1 MHVFN
6 RRTLLKSGCLMLSG
20 FTLSDILRLRDASA
34 QAGKSP
40 EDTSVIFVTLGGG
53 PSQFETFDP
62 KPEAPIEY
70 RGPFSPI
77 TTSVAGVQFC
87 ELLPQLAASL
97 NDIAIVRSVHH
108 EQASHIAMHI
118 IETGYDLQDSA
129 NARTGEMPSVGSV
142 VSRVRGRN
150 PSGIPGYVVMPR
162 LFAYA
167 GPHWLGSEHQY
178 FAVRDDPNADDF
190 KVDNIELNEKL
201 DVRRLQDR
209 RGLSNR
215 LDRLET
221 VRDLA
226 GDADALDAFSQQ
238 AIDLITGDK
247 AREAFDI
254 HREPD
259 TLRDRYGRNSLGQR
273 MLLARRLVEAGVPF
287 VKVRMG
293 DWDDHEKLSDRI
305 TKRAPMFDMGL
316 STLIDDLRQRGMSRN
331 VLVVAMGEF
340 GRTPRINAKAG
351 RDHWPAVNSVLLAG
365 GRFRM
370 GQVIGSTDAKAAR
383 VADAP
388 YRPQNILAT
397 VYGHLGI
404 DSAMTFPDY
413 SGRPR
418 YALEERREI
427 RELL

>member
-1 MHVFN
+1 MHVFD
-6 RRTLLKSGCLMLSG
+6 RRTLLKSGCLTLGG
-20 FTLSDILRLRDASA
+20 FSLGEILRLRAASA
-34 QAGKSP
+34 QTGELP
-40 EDTSVIFVTLGGG
+40 ENTAVIFVMLGGG

-62 KPEAPIEY
+62 KPEAPVEY
-70 RGPFSPI
+70 RGPFGPI
-77 TTSVAGVQFC
+77 ATSVAGVRFC
-87 ELLPQLAASL
+87 ELLPQLAASMNNL
-97 NDIAIVRSVHH
+97 AIVRSVHH

-118 IETGYDLQDSA
+118 IETGYDLRNSA
-129 NARTGEMPSVGSV
+129 NSRTGEMPSVGSV

-150 PSGIPGYVVMPR
+150 PSGIPGYVAMPR

-167 GPHWLGSEHQY
+167 GPHWLGSEHQH

-201 DVRRLQDR
+201 DLQRLQDR
-209 RGLSNR
+209 RSLSNR
-215 LDRLET
+215 LDRLEQ

-238 AIDLITGDK
+238 AFDLITGDK
-247 AREAFDI
+247 AREAFAIDQ
-254 HREPD
+254 EPD

-293 DWDDHEKLSDRI
+293 DWDDHEKLPDRI
-305 TKRAPMFDMGL
+305 PQRALMFDTGL
-316 STLIDDLRQRGMSRN
+316 STLLDDLRQRGMSRN

-340 GRTPRINAKAG
+340 GRTPRVNAKAG

-365 GRFRM
+365 GRFQM

-383 VADAP
+383 VSDAP
-388 YRPQNILAT
+388 YRPQNVLAM
-397 VYGHLGI
+397 VYHHLGI
-404 DSAMTFPDY
+404 DPARTFPDY

-418 YALEERREI
+418 YVLEERRRI